1 MTMPD
6 EYKAGDEIW
15 VHPESWAVRQ
25 LPPDNK
31 WWHEQE
37 MVSYTR
43 TDIVTALRDNIAVLN
58 CASNTAGRL
67 LKKQSAEIK
76 TLREENERLRVALRF
91 YGDKNNSKKH
101 DGYVPGNWIEIN
113 GVLLF
118 DPDNG
123 QRAREAL
130 GEKNDP
136 Q

>member
-1 MTMPD
+1 MTM
-6 EYKAGDEIW
+6 
-15 VHPESWAVRQ
+15 
-25 LPPDNK
+25 PDNK

-43 TDIVTALRDNIAVLN
+43 TDIVTALR
-58 CASNTAGRL
+58 G
-67 LKKQSAEIK
+67 
-76 TLREENERLRVALRF
+76 ENERLREALRF

-130 GEKNDP
+130 GEKNE
-136 Q
+136 

>member
-1 MTMPD
+1 
-6 EYKAGDEIW
+6 
-15 VHPESWAVRQ
+15 

>member
-6 EYKAGDEIW
+6 
-15 VHPESWAVRQ
+15 VNCPECGGIYQ
-25 LPPDNK
+25 LPAGTICKTCNRKHSPFIAMMQ
-31 WWHEQE
+31 EQE
-37 MVSYTR
+37 RESE
-43 TDIVTALRDNIAVLN
+43 IVTA
-58 CASNTAGRL
+58 
-67 LKKQSAEIK
+67 
-76 TLREENERLRVALRF
+76 LREENERLREALRF

-101 DGYVPGNWIEIN
+101 DGYVLGNWIEIN

>member
-6 EYKAGDEIW
+6 EIF
-15 VHPESWAVRQ
+15 VSS
-25 LPPDNK
+25 K
-31 WWHEQE
+31 WDA
-37 MVSYTR
+37 YTIDQDMTGLTFDKYHHDR
-43 TDIVTALRDNIAVLN
+43 IVTA
-58 CASNTAGRL
+58 
-67 LKKQSAEIK
+67 
-76 TLREENERLRVALRF
+76 LREENERLREALRF

-101 DGYVPGNWIEIN
+101 DGYVLGNWIEIN